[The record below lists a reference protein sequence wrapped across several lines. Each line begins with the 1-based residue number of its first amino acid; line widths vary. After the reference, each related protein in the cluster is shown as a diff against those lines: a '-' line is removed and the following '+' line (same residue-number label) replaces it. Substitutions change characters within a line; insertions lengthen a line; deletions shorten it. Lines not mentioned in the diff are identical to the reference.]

1 MSLKT
6 NHSHQIFWHVYICCW
21 FVILMSEQKVFCE
34 YEDLLGYCCLDIRK
48 MHTVSQLCSAILL
61 WTTYSWFRI
70 NGTQNFLLWST
81 KKRTCNIEAILVCD
95 YLDKY
100 LFYAPQMFD
109 ANLDTTYFFFFF
121 VKIKNMLLSKR
132 QVLTGSHRC
141 SLRFCKIS
149 HGFAWFC
156 IVFRGCTLFC
166 IGSHGL
172 FCANCLKILQDLI
185 KFSWS

>member
-48 MHTVSQLCSAILL
+48 MHTGSQLCSAILL

-81 KKRTCNIEAILVCD
+81 KKRTCNIEAILVQLIVIKWQLSVTQKKLPD
-95 YLDKY
+95 RGVFPFENVVKNWVFSILYILWSSEMYLILIYWLRVGKY
-100 LFYAPQMFD
+100 NSIFPSY
-109 ANLDTTYFFFFF
+109 
-121 VKIKNMLLSKR
+121 
-132 QVLTGSHRC
+132 
-141 SLRFCKIS
+141 
-149 HGFAWFC
+149 
-156 IVFRGCTLFC
+156 
-166 IGSHGL
+166 
-172 FCANCLKILQDLI
+172 LI
-185 KFSWS
+185 FHF